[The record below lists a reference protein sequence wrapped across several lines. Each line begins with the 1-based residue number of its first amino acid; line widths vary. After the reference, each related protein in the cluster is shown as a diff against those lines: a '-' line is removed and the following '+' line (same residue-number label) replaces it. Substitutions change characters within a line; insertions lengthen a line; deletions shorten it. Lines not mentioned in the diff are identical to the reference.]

1 MTQFAQMITRF
12 FPLVALFFVG
22 IAWFVPEPL
31 VALKP
36 SIIYLLGLIMF
47 GMGISLTID
56 DFKRAITNR
65 KALAFGTGMQF
76 LLMPLLAFILAVVF
90 KLPEMLFIGM
100 ILVGTSPGGT
110 ASNVMCYLAKG
121 DVALSI
127 TLTAIS
133 TLIAIVATPL
143 LTELYAGQTVDVP
156 MTKMLVDIAK
166 IIVLPVGVGL
176 LLNTFFSARL
186 KTVQQIFPAISVI
199 AISLIIGIVVAL
211 NHERI
216 GSLSMV
222 LFIAVILH
230 NLIGLLGTYWLSGL
244 FGWDIR
250 TRKTLA
256 IEVGMQNSGLAV
268 FMGVKYFAPL
278 SALPGAIF
286 SIWHNLSGS
295 IFASYMR
302 NKQ

>member
-1 MTQFAQMITRF
+1 MPQLAQLITRF
-12 FPLVALFFVG
+12 FPVVALLFVA
-22 IAWFVPEPL
+22 IAWFAPEPL
-31 VALKP
+31 AALKP

-47 GMGISLTID
+47 GMGISLTLA

-65 KALAFGTGMQF
+65 KALLFGTGMQF
-76 LLMPLLAFILAVVF
+76 LLMPLLAFVLAVAF

-127 TLTAIS
+127 TLTAVS
-133 TLIAIVATPL
+133 TLLAIVATPL

-156 MTKMLVDIAK
+156 VTKMLVDIAK
-166 IIVLPVGVGL
+166 IIVFPVGLGL
-176 LLNTFFSARL
+176 LINTLFGERL
-186 KTVQQIFPAISVI
+186 KTAKQVFPAISVL

-211 NHERI
+211 NHDRI
-216 GSLSMV
+216 GSLSIV
-222 LFIAVILH
+222 LFTAVILH
-230 NLIGLLGTYWLSGL
+230 NLIGLLGTYWLSGI

-268 FMGVKYFAPL
+268 FMGLKYFAPL

-295 IFASYMR
+295 LFASYMQ
-302 NKQ
+302 NKK

>member
-1 MTQFAQMITRF
+1 MTQFAPIITRY
-12 FPLVALFFVG
+12 FPWLALIFVG
-22 IAWFVPEPL
+22 LAWLAPEPF
-31 VALKP
+31 VTLKP
-36 SIIYLLGLIMF
+36 GIIYLLGVIMF

-56 DFKRAITNR
+56 DFKRAVINR

-76 LLMPLLAFILAVVF
+76 LLMPLLAFLLAIVL

-133 TLIAIVATPL
+133 TVIAIVATPL

-156 MTKMLVDIAK
+156 VSKMLVDIAK
-166 IIVLPVGVGL
+166 IIVLPVGLGL
-176 LLNTFFSARL
+176 LLNTFFGERL
-186 KTVQQIFPAISVI
+186 KTVQQVFPALSVI
-199 AISLIIGIVVAL
+199 AISVIIGIVVAL
-211 NHERI
+211 NHERL
-216 GSLSMV
+216 GELSIV

-230 NLIGLLGTYWLSGL
+230 NLIGLLGAYWLSGL
-244 FGWDIR
+244 FGWDR
-250 TRKTLA
+250 KTRKTLA

-268 FMGVKYFAPL
+268 FMGLNYFAPL
-278 SALPGAIF
+278 SALPGALF
-286 SIWHNLSGS
+286 SIWHNLSGAL
-295 IFASYMR
+295 FASYMR
-302 NKQ
+302 NKS

>member
-156 MTKMLVDIAK
+156 MIKMLVDIAK

>member
-1 MTQFAQMITRF
+1 MTALAQMTIRL
-12 FPLVALFFVG
+12 FPLVALLFVA
-22 IAWFVPEPL
+22 IAWFFPEPL
-31 VALKP
+31 IALKP

-47 GMGISLTID
+47 GMGISLTVD
-56 DFKRAITNR
+56 DFKRALTNR
-65 KALAFGTGMQF
+65 QALMFGTGMQF
-76 LLMPLLAFILAVVF
+76 LLMPLLAFVLSIVF

-133 TLIAIVATPL
+133 TLLAIVATPL
-143 LTELYAGQTVDVP
+143 LTEFYAGQTVDVP
-156 MTKMLVDIAK
+156 VSKMLLDIAK

-176 LLNTFFSARL
+176 LLNTIFGGRL
-186 KTVQQIFPAISVI
+186 NAVKQVFPAISVI

-211 NHERI
+211 NHDRI
-216 GSLSMV
+216 GSLSVV
-222 LFIAVILH
+222 LFAAVILH
-230 NLIGLLGTYWLSGL
+230 NLIGLLGTYYLSGF
-244 FGWDIR
+244 FGWDIKI
-250 TRKTLA
+250 RKTLA

-268 FMGVKYFAPL
+268 FMGLKYFAAL

-295 IFASYMR
+295 LFASFMR